1 MCFFV
6 CLDDLVQV
14 KQEHLFREDSV
25 GKAKK
30 IGIGVAVVIVAFLLV
45 VVTRPDTYH
54 VERTKMISATPEVV
68 FGHVADFRKWDGWS
82 PWDKLDPTMKKTYGG
97 TQGAVGATY
106 AWVGN
111 DQAGTG
117 DMTIAAVEPAKRV
130 EIDLHF
136 VKPFED
142 RSKTRFK
149 FEPEGQGTK
158 VTWAMDGNN
167 NFISKAM
174 CLFMDM
180 DKMIGNDFEKGLDAM
195 KQVAEAA
202 PAPAAAN

>member
-1 MCFFV
+1 M
-6 CLDDLVQV
+6 
-14 KQEHLFREDSV
+14 

-30 IGIGVAVVIVAFLLV
+30 IGIGVAVVVVVFLLV

-54 VERTKMISATPEVV
+54 VERSKVISATPDAVY
-68 FGHVADFRKWDGWS
+68 GHVADFQKWNAWS
-82 PWDKLDPTMKKTYGG
+82 PWEKLDPNMKKTYGG
-97 TQGAVGATY
+97 THNSVGATY
-106 AWVGN
+106 TWVGN
-111 DQAGTG
+111 DKAGAG
-117 DMTIAAVEPAKRV
+117 DMTIASLEPGKRV

-158 VTWAMDGNN
+158 VTWAMDGNH

-180 DKMIGNDFEKGLDAM
+180 DKMIGKDFENGLDSM
-195 KQVAEAA
+195 KQVSEAA